1 MCVNGVMGEQHRC
14 WRNEMTTSV
23 CSIDAKTNQWFVPS
37 LRYAHT
43 HTHHIS
49 PEIEEDIL
57 RGAFDV
63 IASFDGE
70 AGVSKQDWLA
80 YFTPRPK
87 LGAWRWLMGSVGI
100 GGRMASHDTRSQ
112 TISGDQTDIESLH
125 R

>member
-1 MCVNGVMGEQHRC
+1 MPKL
-14 WRNEMTTSV
+14 TSG
-23 CSIDAKTNQWFVPS
+23 SFPPTDT
-37 LRYAHT
+37 RTRT
-43 HTHHIS
+43 HAHHIS

-100 GGRMASHDTRSQ
+100 GRRMASHDTRSQ
-112 TISGDQTDIESLH
+112 TISGDQTGIESLH